1 MVDCCTVYWLMQC
14 FLLCYYWKLSDVSSS
29 VSLDSNHILCLFAYD
44 ICESQR
50 VLIHLLRLH
59 NTSFGHP
66 ESLSLPRSSP
76 WDSGVML
83 RGQCNSS
90 IADTW
95 SKHVVAKVEWVLL
108 NGKQWMCCGEC
119 IIEHLCWSEV
129 LTVSLS
135 LCVVASA
142 SLNVYAGQRYW
153 LCLCWSE
160 VLTVSLSL
168 SSLQLSCT
176 IDTEL
181 CSCAR
186 LSCYYSSL
194 WQTSMH
200 YYANSMA
207 NIKLHC
213 QHFTNRNILLPPF
226 GEC

>member
-1 MVDCCTVYWLMQC
+1 MQWSSSHHSEAFYCYCMVDCCTVYWLMQC
-14 FLLCYYWKLSDVSSS
+14 FLLCYYWKLSAVSSS

-135 LCVVASA
+135 L
-142 SLNVYAGQRYW
+142 
-153 LCLCWSE
+153 
-160 VLTVSLSL
+160 